1 MKVAV
6 AGATGLVGQLVAK
19 TLHAQSHEVVP
30 LTRGTGV
37 DLMKGN
43 GLAGRLNG
51 VDAVI
56 DVLNISTQRRAVA
69 EEFFTTTTRR
79 LLEAE
84 ADCEVRHHVTLSIV
98 GIDLVPLGYY
108 QGKLAQEQ
116 ALSAGSSQWSLLR
129 ATQFYEFAQQSLD
142 FMKLGPVSLVPR
154 MLSQPVAASEVA
166 AMLVGLAVQ
175 QPVGRAPDLAGPEPM
190 QMVDLARRVSK
201 VRGIKRR
208 VVPISMPGAAGRAMR
223 DGSLLPQIGGQPAT
237 VGSMTVDDWL
247 EQ

>member
-37 DLMKGN
+37 DLMTGN
-43 GLAGRLNG
+43 GLAGRLNV

-84 ADCEVRHHVTLSIV
+84 AVCEVRHHVTLSIV

-116 ALSAGSSQWSLLR
+116 ALFAGRSPWSLLR
-129 ATQFYEFAQQSLD
+129 ATQFYEFSQQALD

-166 AMLVGLAVQ
+166 AMLVSLAVQ
-175 QPVGRAPDLAGPEPM
+175 QPIGRAPDLAGPEPV
-190 QMVDLARRVSK
+190 QMVDLARRVNK
-201 VRGIKRR
+201 VKGLKRR
-208 VVPISMPGAAGRAMR
+208 IVPISMPGAAGRAMR
-223 DGSLLPQIGGQPAT
+223 DGSLLPQPGTRPTT

-247 EQ
+247 AQ